1 MMEIKRKMYCVLK
14 HYIIA
19 TLIQIFYILLKVK
32 LNYTNDYFNMSANFN
47 VSGLTGVSNLTVSGK

>member
-1 MMEIKRKMYCVLK
+1 MYCVLK

-32 LNYTNDYFNMSANFN
+32 LNYTNDYFNMSANLN

>member
-19 TLIQIFYILLKVK
+19 TLIQFFYILLIVK
-32 LNYTNDYFNMSANFN
+32 LNYTNDYFNMSANLN